1 MNFFRVDSEKKDNE
15 YNTYAYVL
23 AFNFVEALGASS
35 AVVAKRPRTDKK
47 LRVNL
52 GAKSEIKKIAR
63 VLFRTMR

>member
-1 MNFFRVDSEKKDNE
+1 MMHMPYVW
-15 YNTYAYVL
+15 AYDFL
-23 AFNFVEALGASS
+23 EALGASS